1 MYRFE
6 KKAALVCAAASL
18 ITACCLPLSANVA
31 FAQDSVEAQA
41 IESKADFPSVVS
53 DDLQPDISFV
63 VKDGWQRDESSG
75 VWYYGKNGKHQTGW
89 LQSGGYWYWL
99 DPANDGAMQTGYFNV
114 TDAGGSTASFYA
126 NDGNAATPF
135 GALYQNCW
143 LRNSD
148 GNWFYANAGGD
159 LAAGWFYQDGTW
171 YYLDPATHIMQVGFV
186 DLGSGKYY
194 LDATGAMKTGWILVD
209 GNWYWAYSSGALA
222 SSWQTIG
229 GARYYFDPQTFIM
242 FKGRQKID
250 GRTYIF
256 GDYGL
261 ANGWYKD
268 GADWYYCSN
277 GIAATGWKLV
287 NGAWYY
293 LDPASDGKMSV
304 GYLDLGN
311 AAYYLNPNGV
321 MAVGWAQSE
330 NGWYLASQSGAL
342 ISDWYKEGASWYYL
356 DPVSHLMK
364 TGLFEVSGNDCFANQ
379 SGRLVVSSWV
389 TVNDGVERYADDNG
403 YLCKDVIRENGAIL
417 KTAGADGWQVASGWV
432 NVANLRFYAEPGT
445 GAIHLGWLQI
455 DGDWYWL
462 DANSG
467 VMKTGWVAV
476 NGSWY
481 YLNSSGYMQT
491 GWLNLGG
498 TWYWLDASGALATGW
513 RVVDGSWSYFMAN
526 GAWVSDY
533 VDAKAQSYSSN
544 TNWLILVD
552 TSRCVTSIYTGSW
565 NNWSLNRRYVCSTGK
580 ASTPTV
586 IGEYQIYGKGYSFG
600 HGYTCYYY
608 TQFYGDYLFHS
619 SPYYVNSNRVMDP
632 TMGVPSSAGCV
643 RLEIQNAKWIYD
655 NIPFGTKVVTY

>member
-6 KKAALVCAAASL
+6 KKATLVCAAASL

-31 FAQDSVEAQA
+31 FAQDSVEAHS
-41 IESKADFPSVVS
+41 IESKADFSSVVS
-53 DDLQPDISFV
+53 DDLQPDNSSVI
-63 VKDGWQRDESSG
+63 KDGWQRDESSG

-229 GARYYFDPQTFIM
+229 GAHYYFDSQTFIM

-311 AAYYLNPNGV
+311 AAYYLKPNGA
-321 MAVGWAQSE
+321 MAVGWAQVE
-330 NGWYLASQSGAL
+330 DGWYFASQSGAL
-342 ISDWYKEGASWYYL
+342 ISGWYKEGTSWYYL

-364 TGLFEVSGNDCFANQ
+364 TGLFEVGGNDCFANQ

-389 TVNDGVERYADDNG
+389 TVNDGVQRYADDNG
-403 YLCKDVIRENGAIL
+403 YLCKDVVRENG
-417 KTAGADGWQVASGWV
+417 
-432 NVANLRFYAEPGT
+432 
-445 GAIHLGWLQI
+445 
-455 DGDWYWL
+455 
-462 DANSG
+462 DA
-467 VMKTGWVAV
+467 
-476 NGSWY
+476 
-481 YLNSSGYMQT
+481 
-491 GWLNLGG
+491 
-498 TWYWLDASGALATGW
+498 
-513 RVVDGSWSYFMAN
+513 
-526 GAWVSDY
+526 
-533 VDAKAQSYSSN
+533 
-544 TNWLILVD
+544 
-552 TSRCVTSIYTGSW
+552 
-565 NNWSLNRRYVCSTGK
+565 
-580 ASTPTV
+580 
-586 IGEYQIYGKGYSFG
+586 
-600 HGYTCYYY
+600 
-608 TQFYGDYLFHS
+608 
-619 SPYYVNSNRVMDP
+619 
-632 TMGVPSSAGCV
+632 
-643 RLEIQNAKWIYD
+643 
-655 NIPFGTKVVTY
+655 

>member
-6 KKAALVCAAASL
+6 KKATLVCAAASL

-31 FAQDSVEAQA
+31 LAQDSVEAQS
-41 IESKADFPSVVS
+41 IESKADFSSVVS
-53 DDLQPDISFV
+53 DDLQPDNSSVI
-63 VKDGWQRDESSG
+63 KDGWQRDESSG

-467 VMKTGWVAV
+467 VMKTGWVFTG
-476 NGSWY
+476 GS
-481 YLNSSGYMQT
+481 
-491 GWLNLGG
+491 
-498 TWYWLDASGALATGW
+498 
-513 RVVDGSWSYFMAN
+513 
-526 GAWVSDY
+526 
-533 VDAKAQSYSSN
+533 
-544 TNWLILVD
+544 
-552 TSRCVTSIYTGSW
+552 
-565 NNWSLNRRYVCSTGK
+565 
-580 ASTPTV
+580 
-586 IGEYQIYGKGYSFG
+586 
-600 HGYTCYYY
+600 
-608 TQFYGDYLFHS
+608 
-619 SPYYVNSNRVMDP
+619 
-632 TMGVPSSAGCV
+632 
-643 RLEIQNAKWIYD
+643 
-655 NIPFGTKVVTY
+655 